1 MKKLEVSVNNDTS
14 GFKPE
19 VMTIIL
25 DRLSKNYVSV
35 TFQYDNGDT
44 CSLRLKDF
52 MYAFS
57 PVRVYK
63 KSESSSVVFNA
74 LRERFASD
82 TRQQYDNSSPYDGL
96 ELYD

>member
-44 CSLRLKDF
+44 ASMRLKDF
-52 MYAFS
+52 MCAFS
-57 PVRVYK
+57 PVRVYERR
-63 KSESSSVVFNA
+63 ESSSVVFNA

-82 TRQQYDNSSPYDGL
+82 TRERYGNSPYDGL